1 MGEGDLPVDEIMR
14 SLRSVNYEGFLSLE
28 WVKRWLPELSDAG
41 VVIPQFIHYMSRYTE
56 QAALERQVAGQP
68 RGHRQI
74 RLGKGHAH

>member
-1 MGEGDLPVDEIMR
+1 MR

-41 VVIPQFIHYMSRYTE
+41 VVIPQFIHYMVALYRA
-56 QAALERQVAGQP
+56 AALERPAAGQP